1 MEAAAEVGGS
11 GIWVVVEVVVDILIS
26 SGRRNAFS
34 GDGSI

>member
-11 GIWVVVEVVVDILIS
+11 GILVVEVVVDILIS